1 MNFYQEILAAWDIAS
16 TLTKTG
22 DRRIG
27 SHGPATEGNKRTVHR
42 GDRINTWFSAESQSH
57 FLSEGQSRLAL

>member
-27 SHGPATEGNKRTVHR
+27 SHGPATEGNRRTVHR
-42 GDRINTWFSAESQSH
+42 GNRISTWFSAESLSH
-57 FLSEGQSRLAL
+57 FLSEEPSQQAL